1 MVKIIKADVILA
13 AIAIGAWV
21 FYFVFDGATRY
32 DINQTITLPLFLA
45 IWLTAMALLYAIGRY
60 YNAKKGALI
69 TKTVS
74 NLVQDQQPE
83 NEQHEAQSDSTKS

>member
-13 AIAIGAWV
+13 AFAIGAWIL
-21 FYFVFDGATRY
+21 YFMCSGATRY
-32 DINQTITLPLFLA
+32 DINETMSLPLFLA
-45 IWLTAMALLYAIGRY
+45 IWLTAMALLYAIGRH

-69 TKTVS
+69 TKTIS
-74 NLVQDQQPE
+74 KLVQDQQPE